1 MSLATLWQR
10 LTGKSSQA
18 IPAQFAQQKA
28 SEVPLLA
35 IDLELTS
42 LDAKIAKVLSIG
54 WVSGQRNH
62 VDLSSAYYG
71 VIRAKG
77 DLQQSP
83 VIHGLTD
90 DDIRKGEHVKQAVE
104 ALAPYVDSHIWLFH
118 NTGLD
123 IGVLNQVM
131 INLGLH
137 APTVVTLDTLKLAV
151 YQLQK
156 RHQVLPPNS
165 ATLWVCRDRLDLPA
179 APAHNALDDALATL
193 TLWYAQLYT
202 LDPHN
207 TMTVGDLQHTGALQ
221 VMSLGKPIARATGNS
236 TSSQAS

>member
-1 MSLATLWQR
+1 MSLSDFWHR
-10 LTGKSSQA
+10 LTGNSAQA
-18 IPAQFAQQKA
+18 VPKPFAVQKA
-28 SEVPLLA
+28 CEVPLLA

-42 LDAKIAKVLSIG
+42 LDPKVAKILSIG
-54 WVSGQRNH
+54 WVAGERNN
-62 VDLSSAYYG
+62 VDLSSAYYK
-71 VIRAKG
+71 VIRAEG

-104 ALAPYVDSHIWLFH
+104 ALTPYIDSHVWLFH

-123 IGVLNQVM
+123 IGVLNQV
-131 INLGLH
+131 LGKLGMH

-165 ATLWVCRDRLDLPA
+165 AILSVCRDRLGLPA

-202 LDPHN
+202 LDPHGR
-207 TMTVGDLQHTGALQ
+207 MTVGDLQHTGALQ
-221 VMSLGKPIARATGNS
+221 VVSLGNAANQ
-236 TSSQAS
+236 QAS